1 MSDIEGRIR
10 NLEREVAGL
19 RVTNRRLNRRCQR
32 AEAGVVENIERCRR
46 AGVSLGRC
54 LANAGYMHLEKKYGQ
69 LKDER
74 DELRRSRDHYKRA
87 YIETSRELAAL
98 KEGMRSLEKREAD
111 SATEGPGDIV
121 RKELKLARKI
131 IIVRGYR
138 ECPFRHGVVCRV
150 TGSQLGCYPMGKWP
164 KGAERC
170 PLTQYAD
177 VVVRREK
184 RRQAVRKER
193 GPWWLWGVAGAFVAA
208 GAALLGYGAA
218 MVWRYLW

>member
-1 MSDIEGRIR
+1 MSESVRCEFVTTAESNGR
-10 NLEREVAGL
+10 
-19 RVTNRRLNRRCQR
+19 RVTRKYAVKGEDYGYVRQAVIELVECERATRAPVEDPR
-32 AEAGVVENIERCRR
+32 VIAEAG
-46 AGVSLGRC
+46 
-54 LANAGYMHLEKKYGQ
+54 
-69 LKDER
+69 
-74 DELRRSRDHYKRA
+74 
-87 YIETSRELAAL
+87 
-98 KEGMRSLEKREAD
+98 KREAD